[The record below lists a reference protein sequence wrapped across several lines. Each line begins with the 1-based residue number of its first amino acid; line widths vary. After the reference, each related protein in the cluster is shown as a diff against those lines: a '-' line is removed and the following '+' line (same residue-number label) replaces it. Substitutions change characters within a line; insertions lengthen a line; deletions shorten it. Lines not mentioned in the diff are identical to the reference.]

1 MKTKSLI
8 TALVV
13 TSILLS
19 SYTFQNNQ
27 LSCQLTVNVKNLRNS
42 KGVVQFALY
51 NQDGSIPD
59 VHFKKYFRKM
69 IGEIKDSTSS
79 ITFDNL
85 PPGKYAVN
93 ILHDENKN
101 EKIDRGFILPIEGIG
116 FSNYQSIGISNRPN
130 FSKAS
135 FDVKENK
142 TISVKVIYM

>member
-1 MKTKSLI
+1 MKTKTLI
-8 TALVV
+8 TLLF
-13 TSILLS
+13 TSLLLS

-27 LSCQLTVNVKNLRNS
+27 LSCQITVNVKDLRNS

-59 VHFKKYFRKM
+59 IHFKKFFRKM

-79 ITFDNL
+79 VSFDNL

-101 EKIDRGFILPIEGIG
+101 EKIDRGFILPIEGVG

-135 FDVKENK
+135 FDVKGNK
-142 TISVKVIYM
+142 TINVKVIYM